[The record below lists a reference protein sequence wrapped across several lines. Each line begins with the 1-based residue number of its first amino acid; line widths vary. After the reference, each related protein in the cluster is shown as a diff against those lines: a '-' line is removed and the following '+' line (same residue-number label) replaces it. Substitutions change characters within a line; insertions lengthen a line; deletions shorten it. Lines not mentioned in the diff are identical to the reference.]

1 MTKEQAFEEI
11 EKIKAMSNSQAITL
25 GKSMINEI
33 LSKAKDGWFRITNS
47 RRVENHWNSF
57 VDGVYKGSKGGI
69 FVDVYVQ
76 DDSTDT
82 NVGEYFNTFFSD
94 DRRDV
99 EVRSNCGK
107 ARYDYNERAD
117 VMRSILID
125 YLYWDIID
133 REERERK
140 QKVATLFKNTLVNPI
155 LNEFYEYYGLKYKYS
170 TWAYGG
176 KSREYEAYLYAKKAL
191 EKYTQE
197 NADELLGKSDEELTK
212 IYRKFFG
219 QAMDEYFKN
228 N

>member
-1 MTKEQAFEEI
+1 MTKEQAFEQI
-11 EKIKAMSNSQAITL
+11 EKIKAMSNSQAIAL

-33 LSKAKDGWFRITNS
+33 LSKAKDGWYHITNS
-47 RRVENHWNSF
+47 RRVGNHWNS
-57 VDGVYKGSKGGI
+57 VVEGVYKGSKGGI

-82 NVGEYFNTFFSD
+82 NVCEYFNTFFGNDSSI
-94 DRRDV
+94 V
-99 EVRSNCGK
+99 VRSNCGN
-107 ARYDYNERAD
+107 ARYDYEERAN

-140 QKVATLFKNTLVNPI
+140 QKVASLFNYTLVNPI

-176 KSREYEAYLYAKKAL
+176 KSREYDAYLYAKKAL
-191 EKYTQE
+191 QKYTQD

-212 IYRKFFG
+212 IYRKFFSN
-219 QAMDEYFKN
+219 AMDEYFKN